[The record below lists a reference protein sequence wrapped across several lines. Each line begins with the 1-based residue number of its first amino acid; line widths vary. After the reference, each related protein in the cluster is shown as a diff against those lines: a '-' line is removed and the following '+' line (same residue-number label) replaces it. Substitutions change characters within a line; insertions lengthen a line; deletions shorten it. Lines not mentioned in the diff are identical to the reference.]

1 MYNINEIQDF
11 KYITF
16 PSFEEYDD
24 IFHCFTTR
32 AGGVSEGSFASMNIG
47 FSTGDND
54 ENVKRNIEIM
64 AERLNLNVDDIVET
78 HQTHTN
84 NIMYVTE
91 EHKGRIFTE
100 GIENNI
106 KNIDGIYTDKTNL
119 TLMSFHA
126 DCTPVF
132 LYDPIKKVIG
142 LAHAGWRGTVQ
153 NIGGVMVKAFINDFN
168 SDPKDIKAA
177 IGPSLC
183 KECFEVDEDVKD
195 LFVATDESFMDFMD
209 TKGIK
214 YYFNLWEINKY
225 LLLKEGLRG
234 ENIEISGIC
243 TKCRNDLLFSHRGQG
258 GKRGL
263 MTGLLMMK
271 KLPPL

>member
-32 AGGVSEGSFASMNIG
+32 AGGVSEGTFASMNLG
-47 FSTGDND
+47 FSTGDD
-54 ENVKRNIEIM
+54 DKNVKRNIEIM
-64 AERLNLNVDDIVET
+64 AERLNLDIDNIVET

-84 NIMYVTE
+84 NIMYVTD
-91 EHKGRIFTE
+91 EHKGKVLELTDS
-100 GIENNI
+100 NL
-106 KNIDGIYTDKTNL
+106 KDIDGVYTDKRNL
-119 TLMSFHA
+119 ILMSFHA

-132 LYDPIKKVIG
+132 FYDPVKKVIG

-153 NIGGVMVKAFINDFN
+153 NIGGVMAKALIKDFN
-168 SDPKDIKAA
+168 SDPKDIKVA

-183 KECFEVDEDVKD
+183 DLCFEVDKDVADLFLATDVK
-195 LFVATDESFMDFMD
+195 FKDFME
-209 TKGIK
+209 TKGVK

-225 LLLKEGLRG
+225 LLLKEGLKE
-234 ENIEISGIC
+234 ENIEIAGIC
-243 TKCRNDLLFSHRGQG
+243 TKCRNDLFFSHRGQG

-271 KLPPL
+271 